1 MPFPP
6 RTRSSVCFQLC
17 VITRKSG
24 ERAPPGSALQAKES
38 YSEAADFLREAGYCH
53 LKEMQRKLAGA

>member
-6 RTRSSVCFQLC
+6 RTRSSMCFQLC
-17 VITRKSG
+17 VTTRKSG
-24 ERAPPGSALQAKES
+24 EWAPPGSALQAKN

-53 LKEMQRKLAGA
+53 LKEMQRKLAGS